1 MPAKKK
7 LPPHL
12 PASSFEICLGR
23 LWVHRPQG
31 MRYAEIPLAY
41 QLPNDDIHGELYF
54 KIQGKQIPGMG
65 YKAYDLAAR
74 DGACLIEW
82 LMYLSDILS
91 ALAEDENAAYH
102 FREYDLGGFS
112 CEFVRDGDQVLFSI
126 DGVYGPEQC
135 WELTS
140 FAWEDLLE
148 AYSEFKAEFLAQVS
162 HFQPSA
168 RPSWQSR
175 FLPGF

>member
-1 MPAKKK
+1 MNKQKSP
-7 LPPHL
+7 LHL
-12 PASSFEICLGR
+12 PAPSFEICLGR

-31 MRYAEIPLAY
+31 PRYAEIPLAY

-54 KIQGKQIPGMG
+54 KIRGQQIPDMG
-65 YKAYDLAAR
+65 YKAYDQAAR

-91 ALAEDENAAYH
+91 ALLESDNAAYH
-102 FREYDLGGFS
+102 FREYDLGGFR
-112 CEFVRDGDQVLFSI
+112 CEFVRDQDQVLFSI
-126 DGVYGPEQC
+126 DGVYGPETG

-140 FAWEDLLE
+140 FAFEDLLQQY
-148 AYSEFKAEFLAQVS
+148 AQFKAQFLDQVC

-168 RPSWQSR
+168 RALWRSR
-175 FLPGF
+175 FLGGF